1 MLDNI
6 IEGLGLSLNCLQRR
20 LYAQLR
26 CLLVPLYL
34 GADRARDEERLSL
47 IVRNRYELVAPL
59 LWWHKLLLPTWRQH
73 LRHVHRALH
82 TNCLHFR
89 SLDAGQIFNVKR
101 CLVELFAAWILFYA
115 YGTLHLR
122 KCLLPWSVTRRN
134 LHRINRIGEVPVRV
148 LGGALLNPMRGR
160 LVEELG

>member
-59 LWWHKLLLPTWRQH
+59 L
-73 LRHVHRALH
+73 
-82 TNCLHFR
+82 
-89 SLDAGQIFNVKR
+89 
-101 CLVELFAAWILFYA
+101 
-115 YGTLHLR
+115 
-122 KCLLPWSVTRRN
+122 
-134 LHRINRIGEVPVRV
+134 
-148 LGGALLNPMRGR
+148 
-160 LVEELG
+160 